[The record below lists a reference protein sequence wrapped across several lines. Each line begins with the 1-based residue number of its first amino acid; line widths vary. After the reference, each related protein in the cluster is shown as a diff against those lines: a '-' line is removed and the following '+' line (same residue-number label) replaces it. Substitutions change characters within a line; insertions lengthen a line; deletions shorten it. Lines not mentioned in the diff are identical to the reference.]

1 MSHDVTLDVNQMQ
14 EKTIKQKTEISVCL
28 FILPFPGMSSAIVGY
43 DVVTSSSPL
52 LVVSRALFALIHCLL
67 QECIRPNRG

>member
-28 FILPFPGMSSAIVGY
+28 FILPFPGMSSAIVVY

-52 LVVSRALFALIHCLL
+52 FSRTLFALIHYLL